1 MRLVNDWRRVMRRAW
16 SVRLIALAVVL
27 TGLEVALPFLGD
39 WIPPGRLGLLAGLVS
54 AAALPARLIAQK
66 GFEDEDQA

>member
-1 MRLVNDWRRVMRRAW
+1 MRLSHDWRRVLRRAW
-16 SVRLIALAVVL
+16 SVRLMALAVLL

-54 AAALPARLIAQK
+54 AAALPARFVAQK
-66 GFEDEDQA
+66 GFDDE